1 MGAGRRWV
9 EGRWRLGGMRWQCSP
24 SLLEGHQVLVRSSTR
39 AGELEAAGSLLGRKY
54 FSAKGVSCL
63 GSNPAARHW
72 LGDLQSALQDRQHL
86 PRMGK
91 HPAAACTGQAP
102 EGGEMAP
109 LHGISSEAQPTA
121 MLSCNHLVHNKNQR
135 KEKGLSILWDQSLLP
150 GRKGPHQLTK
160 PTGTQIYF
168 VGSSSALGA
177 GTRMKSK

>member
-9 EGRWRLGGMRWQCSP
+9 EGRWRLGGMLWQCSP
-24 SLLEGHQVLVRSSTR
+24 SLLEGHQVLVRSRTR

-54 FSAKGVSCL
+54 FSAKGVSCS

-109 LHGISSEAQPTA
+109 LHGISSEAQPIA
-121 MLSCNHLVHNKNQR
+121 MLSCNHLAHNKNQR
-135 KEKGLSILWDQSLLP
+135 KEKRMPRPRGSASSGTNPFSQEGRDLTSSQSQQVPKSILWDHLVL
-150 GRKGPHQLTK
+150 
-160 PTGTQIYF
+160 
-168 VGSSSALGA
+168 
-177 GTRMKSK
+177 